1 MFNCVFSGVIYYVP
15 VCVKETSLSEQMPC
29 PWKRCFALNF
39 RHSFEI
45 CPMEVYHPINTIN
58 LLNGYIQIFQ
68 LYIRTNSELQPPYGP
83 AINHAY
89 RVVTKSLH
97 ANLQNGSHF
106 ARGNSCVLRLDFIL
120 RWRPEVSFYKTYTT

>member
-1 MFNCVFSGVIYYVP
+1 MSVEAMSCFELQTQFRD
-15 VCVKETSLSEQMPC
+15 LSYG
-29 PWKRCFALNF
+29 
-39 RHSFEI
+39 S
-45 CPMEVYHPINTIN
+45 VPINTIN